1 MFLVVLSLR
10 AKVILGLFGIFLLLV
25 ALNALCGFRST
36 KNYDFY
42 CKVGK

>member
-25 ALNALCGFRST
+25 ALNALCGFEALKIMIFIAR
-36 KNYDFY
+36 
-42 CKVGK
+42 